1 MLGRSQL
8 LLGLLSET
16 DDAVDAQVQLWD
28 RSTVLQAAWGQAA
41 KNKTV
46 KDAGAFFHERVARPV
61 SQQVQARVSELAPQ
75 WSRGHVERA
84 GVGPHP
90 LDRYVMK
97 FCRLLSH
104 AGLRLDGPPDATVLH
119 DLCLQVERHAVRA
132 LAETDDRSLTARIK
146 REPRT
151 GFDGKTTDDLVRY
164 VIQRTFDQLD
174 AEFRT
179 KTPVEQEEIAARISA
194 ALRDLP
200 LEEQERI
207 RKTARLPDLTAETL
221 RQTGR
226 LASLGVGLSGM
237 VGLAGFTAYTTLTSV
252 VAAVTGLVGIHL
264 SFGTYVM
271 LTSGLAGLANPLF
284 FIPMLAGGATWMAS
298 RANRSIRGVLY
309 PTFVAT
315 SVMSY
320 AASDE
325 ADLPLTALADRI
337 RDLVCEIGT
346 RSDQQVASMVT
357 KFPGLGHPSVVARL
371 ASHVAS

>member
-1 MLGRSQL
+1 LG
-8 LLGLLSET
+8 ET

-28 RSTVLQAAWGQAA
+28 RSTVMQAGWDQAAR
-41 KNKTV
+41 NKTIR
-46 KDAGAFFHERVARPV
+46 DAGAFFRERVAEPAR
-61 SQQVQARVSELAPQ
+61 QQVQAKISEFAPQ
-75 WSRGHVERA
+75 WSRAHAEQA
-84 GVGPHP
+84 GAGPHP
-90 LDRYVMK
+90 LDRQIMK

-104 AGLRLDGPPDATVLH
+104 AGLRLDGPPDTASLH

-132 LAETDDRSLTARIK
+132 LAEIDERSMTARLK
-146 REPRT
+146 RQPRN

-164 VIQRTFDQLD
+164 VIQRTFEQLD

-179 KTPVEQEEIAARISA
+179 KTAAEQEEIAARISA

-200 LEEQERI
+200 PEEQERI

-226 LASLGVGLSGM
+226 FASLGVGLSGM

-264 SFGTYVM
+264 SFGTYMV
-271 LTSGLAGLANPLF
+271 LTSSLAGLANPLF

-298 RANRSIRGVLY
+298 KANRSIRGVLY

-320 AASDE
+320 AASDD
-325 ADLPLTALADRI
+325 ADLPITAFADRV

-346 RSDQQVASMVT
+346 RSDQHVAPLVVR
-357 KFPGLGHPSVVARL
+357 FPGLGNPSVVARL
-371 ASHVAS
+371 ASHVAG